1 MSLEVFLEPLFHQLP
16 LGPGFLSQTG
26 LPEHRGFSLIRLR
39 LEGVSLLS
47 LEPLE
52 QGLSTFLRPVSP
64 SQDGA
69 GGGGRE
75 EEELGGEGWQLQAL
89 FCPFKLCTSLLR
101 RS

>member
-52 QGLSTFLRPVSP
+52 QGLSTFLKPVSP

-69 GGGGRE
+69 GGVGAGR
-75 EEELGGEGWQLQAL
+75 GRIGWGRVAA
-89 FCPFKLCTSLLR
+89 PSSLL
-101 RS
+101 SF